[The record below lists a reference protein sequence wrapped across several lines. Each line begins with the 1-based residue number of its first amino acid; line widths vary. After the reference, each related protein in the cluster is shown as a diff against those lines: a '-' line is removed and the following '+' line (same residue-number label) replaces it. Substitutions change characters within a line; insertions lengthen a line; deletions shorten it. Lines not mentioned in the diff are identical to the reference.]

1 MEKLSNGYMGNILRI
16 NLSTGKTAIEELPE
30 ELARLFIG
38 GRGIAAKILFDELK
52 PGIDPLSPE
61 NKMIFTTG
69 PLANTAAQSCSRW
82 MVTTKSPLT
91 GGYFRSSA
99 GGGFGAEIKSAGFDV
114 LILEGKAEKPVY
126 IMIKDQ
132 TVEIKD
138 AANLCGMLN
147 EETAAAIK
155 KEQGNDKIKVA
166 SIGPSGEKLVRFSA
180 IYDDRRT
187 AARGGVGAVM
197 GSKNVKAIAVKG
209 THKVQVAD
217 KEKLTKITRKQAD
230 TVQNEPRLQSFRH
243 LGTAA
248 AAGFCHEIGVYP
260 VKNFKKG
267 EFKEINGRLTPEK
280 VEEIFVKD
288 VHCHRCMIHCGSIL
302 HVKEGDYAGDP
313 VEGPEYETF
322 YSFGGELLNSDL
334 GMIIEANRICDDYGV
349 DTMTAGCCIGFA
361 MECYENKIL
370 SKEDL
375 DGIDLKW
382 GDTKAIITLLKK
394 IVKREGIGNILAEG
408 TKAAAQKIGKGS
420 EKYAIQVKGLE
431 LPGYEPR
438 GLKGAGLN
446 LATAALGASHCVGQC
461 PQELSGE
468 AGVDRFSTEKKGDLC
483 KLNQDKTAAYETGIV
498 CIFPMQF
505 RLIDMTALREM
516 INAATGFNDLKEEA
530 DMYKLG
536 ERIWNVEKAFN
547 VREGFDRK
555 DDTFPERFLKEPM
568 EDGPV
573 KGQVFELEP
582 MLDDYYQ
589 ARGWNRET
597 GFPTREKLDSLDL
610 PSVANELEKLNK
622 LG

>member
-1 MEKLSNGYMGNILRI
+1 MEKLSNGHMGKILRI
-16 NLSTGKTAIEELPE
+16 NLGTGKAKIEELPDT
-30 ELARLFIG
+30 LKRLFIG

-69 PLANTAAQSCSRW
+69 PLANTTAQSCSRW

-114 LILEGKAEKPVY
+114 LILEGKADKPVY

-138 AANLCGMLN
+138 ASNFLGMLN
-147 EETAAAIK
+147 GETAAAIRK
-155 KEQGNDKIKVA
+155 DQGDDKIKVA
-166 SIGPSGEKLVRFSA
+166 SIGPAGEKLVRFSA

-187 AARGGVGAVM
+187 ASRGGVGAVM

-209 THKVQVAD
+209 THKINVAN
-217 KEKLTKITRKQAD
+217 KEKLMEITRKQAD
-230 TVQNEPRLQSFRH
+230 IVQNQPRLQGFRH

-248 AAGFCHEIGVYP
+248 ATGFCHEIGVYP
-260 VKNFKKG
+260 VKNFKNG
-267 EFKEINGRLTPEK
+267 VFKEINGKLTPEK
-280 VEEIFVKD
+280 VEELFVKN

-302 HVKEGDYAGDP
+302 HVKEGEYAGEP

-322 YSFGGELLNSDL
+322 YSFGGELLNSNL
-334 GMIIEANRICDDYGV
+334 GMIVEANRICDDYGV

-361 MECYENKIL
+361 MECYENNIL

-375 DGIDLKW
+375 GGIDLKW
-382 GDTKAIITLLKK
+382 GDPKAIISLLKK
-394 IVKREGIGNILAEG
+394 IVNREGIGDILAEG
-408 TKAAAQKIGKGS
+408 TKAASQKIGKGS
-420 EKYAIQVKGLE
+420 EKYALQVKGLE

-461 PQELSGE
+461 PQEIMG
-468 AGVDRFSTEKKGDLC
+468 ATGVDRFAVEGKGELC

-505 RLIDMTALREM
+505 NLIDMNTLKDM
-516 INAATGFNDLKEEA
+516 INYATGIDALQDEA
-530 DMYKLG
+530 DMFKLG
-536 ERIWNVEKAFN
+536 ERIWNIERAFN
-547 VREGFDRK
+547 IREGFSRK
-555 DDTFPERFLKEPM
+555 DDTFPDRFLKEPL
-568 EDGPV
+568 EDGPA
-573 KGQVFELEP
+573 KGQIFEIEP
-582 MLDDYYQ
+582 LLDEYYV
-589 ARGWNRET
+589 ARGWGIEN
-597 GFPTREKLDSLDL
+597 GFPTRATLENLDL
-610 PSVANELEKLNK
+610 NSVADELEKLNK
-622 LG
+622 LA

>member
-1 MEKLSNGYMGNILRI
+1 M
-16 NLSTGKTAIEELPE
+16 
-30 ELARLFIG
+30 
-38 GRGIAAKILFDELK
+38 
-52 PGIDPLSPE
+52 
-61 NKMIFTTG
+61 
-69 PLANTAAQSCSRW
+69 
-82 MVTTKSPLT
+82 
-91 GGYFRSSA
+91 
-99 GGGFGAEIKSAGFDV
+99 
-114 LILEGKAEKPVY
+114 ILEGKAKKPVY

-132 TVEIKD
+132 SVEIKD
-138 AANLCGMLN
+138 ASTFSGMLN
-147 EETAAAIK
+147 KETAAAIR
-155 KEQGNDKIKVA
+155 KEQSDDKIKVA
-166 SIGPSGEKLVRFSA
+166 SIGPAGEKLVRFSA

-187 AARGGVGAVM
+187 ASRGGVGAVM

-209 THKVQVAD
+209 THKVNVAN
-217 KEKLTKITRKQAD
+217 KEKLVEITRKQAD
-230 TVQNEPRLQSFRH
+230 IVQNQPRLQGFRH

-267 EFKEINGRLTPEK
+267 VFKEINGKLTPEK
-280 VEEIFVKD
+280 VEELFVKD
-288 VHCHRCMIHCGSIL
+288 VHCHRCLIHCGSIL

-334 GMIIEANRICDDYGV
+334 GMVIEANRICDDYGV

-361 MECYENKIL
+361 MECYENNIL
-370 SKEDL
+370 SKDDL

-382 GDTKAIITLLKK
+382 GDPKAIITLLKK
-394 IVKREGIGNILAEG
+394 IVNREGIGNILAEG
-408 TKAAAQKIGKGS
+408 TRMAAQKIGKGS
-420 EKYAIQVKGLE
+420 EKYSIQVKGLE

-461 PQELSGE
+461 PQEIMG
-468 AGVDRFSTEKKGDLC
+468 ATGVDRFTVKGKGALC

-505 RLIDMTALREM
+505 NLIDMNALKEM
-516 INAATGFNDLKEEA
+516 INYATGFNDLKDDA
-530 DMYKLG
+530 DMFKLG
-536 ERIWNVEKAFN
+536 ERIWNIERAFN
-547 VREGFDRK
+547 IREGFSRK

-589 ARGWNRET
+589 VRGWNRET

-610 PSVANELEKLNK
+610 SSVANELEKLNK

>member
-217 KEKLTKITRKQAD
+217 KEKLLEINRKQAD
-230 TVQNEPRLQSFRH
+230 FVQNQPQLQGFRH

-267 EFKEINGRLTPEK
+267 VFKEINGKLTPEK

-288 VHCHRCMIHCGSIL
+288 VHCHLCMIHCGSIL

-349 DTMTAGCCIGFA
+349 DTMTAGCCVGFA
-361 MECYENKIL
+361 MECYENNIL
-370 SKEDL
+370 SKDDL

-408 TKAAAQKIGKGS
+408 TKMAAQKIGKGS
-420 EKYAIQVKGLE
+420 GKYSIQVKGLE

-461 PQELSGE
+461 PQEIMG
-468 AGVDRFSTEKKGDLC
+468 ATGVDRFTVKGKGALC

-505 RLIDMTALREM
+505 NLIDINALKDM
-516 INAATGFNDLKEEA
+516 INYATGLDSLKDEA
-530 DMYKLG
+530 DMFKLG
-536 ERIWNVEKAFN
+536 ERIWNIERAFN
-547 VREGFDRK
+547 IREGFSRK

-568 EDGPV
+568 EDGPA
-573 KGQVFELEP
+573 KGQIFEIEP
-582 MLDDYYQ
+582 LLDEYYA
-589 ARGWNRET
+589 ARGWGVEN
-597 GFPTREKLDSLDL
+597 GFPTRATLESLDL
-610 PSVANELEKLNK
+610 NSVADELEKLNK
-622 LG
+622 LA

>member
-1 MEKLSNGYMGNILRI
+1 MKKFSGGYMGNILRI
-16 NLSTGKTAIEELPE
+16 NLTTGTSAIEPLAED
-30 ELARLFIG
+30 LARLFVG
-38 GRGIAAKILFDELK
+38 GRGIAAKLLFDQLQ

-99 GGGFGAEIKSAGFDV
+99 GGGFGAEVKSAGYDV
-114 LILEGKAEKPVY
+114 LILEGRSDKPVY
-126 IMIKDQ
+126 IMIRDQ
-132 TVEIKD
+132 NVQILD
-138 AANLCGMLN
+138 ANHLAGLLSD
-147 EETAAAIK
+147 ETASAIR
-155 KEQGNDKIKVA
+155 KEQNDEKIKVA
-166 SIGPSGEKLVRFSA
+166 CIGPSGEKLVRFSA
-180 IYDDRRT
+180 IIDERRT
-187 AARGGVGAVM
+187 ASRGGVGAVM
-197 GSKNVKAIAVKG
+197 GSKNVKAIAVRG
-209 THKVQVAD
+209 THTVPIAD
-217 KEKLTKITRKQAD
+217 KDKLLEFTRKQAEA
-230 TVQNEPRLQSFRH
+230 VQNEPRLQGFRH

-267 EFKEINGRLTPEK
+267 EFKEINGKLTPEK

-302 HVKEGDYAGDP
+302 HPKEGDFAGDP

-334 GMIIEANRICDDYGV
+334 NMIIEANKICDDYGV

-361 MECYENKIL
+361 MECYENNIL
-370 SKEDL
+370 SKADL
-375 DGIDLKW
+375 DGIDLQW
-382 GDTKAIITLLKK
+382 GDPHAIIALLKK
-394 IVKREGIGNILAEG
+394 IVTREGIGNILAEG
-408 TKAAAQKIGKGS
+408 TKVAAEKIGKGADKFS
-420 EKYAIQVKGLE
+420 IQVKGLE

-468 AGVDRFSTEKKGDLC
+468 AGVDRFATDQKGALC

-505 RLIDMTALREM
+505 HLIDMTALREM
-516 INAATGFNDLKEEA
+516 INAATGFDDLKEEA
-530 DMYKLG
+530 DMYTLG

-555 DDTFPERFLKEPM
+555 DDTFPDRFLNEPM

-582 MLDDYYQ
+582 MLDDYYRV
-589 ARGWNRET
+589 RGWNQAT
-597 GFPTREKLDSLDL
+597 GFPTREKLDSLGL
-610 PSVANELEKLNK
+610 SSVADQLEKLNK